1 MIHDAKNYPISQLL
15 DVDANLIYVIPKYQ
29 REYSWNRKQWTVL
42 FDDLLENNKG
52 YFLGSIICI
61 NQNTDPLQTN
71 RLELVDGQQ
80 RMATLSILLAAIYCI
95 LKEKRDLLS
104 EDQQIELI
112 NIKHRLILKKNASQY
127 RLVLQIQNYN
137 QNDYASK
144 LASLGIGEVS
154 NHQNNAGNR
163 RIYLAF
169 SFFYNQLLALS
180 NGGTQIEKII
190 EFYEKVLVAI
200 IVKIDVNTHA
210 DAYTLFESLNNRG
223 LPLTPIDMIKNKLF
237 STIER
242 VSAGNRMDVFF
253 QKWNEIISLLG
264 DDSTNQERFL
274 RQFYNAFRA
283 DLSGIYKVPI
293 AKKTNLIEIYE
304 KLIDDNPE
312 VFVDQLLEAAK
323 IYSNFLDSESIP
335 KEKKYLKPLLDLSRI
350 QGAPSY
356 ILLLKLFRDQIR
368 LGLSDEQLCK
378 VINILVAFFVRR
390 NITDNPSTRDLN
402 QLFMGIV
409 DKVTGATG
417 TNVVETILNTL
428 KSISSS
434 DESFIKSL
442 QGPIYEDNSGATRFI
457 LCAIEERS
465 MTRETQK
472 DLWQRNK
479 KDYIWTIEHIFPQDP
494 SITDE
499 WVQTI
504 AGGDRLLA
512 INVHQTHLHK
522 LGNLTLSAY
531 NSNLGRLSLEEKR
544 EKRDSEGRFI
554 GYRNGLLLNEE
565 LKDIQSWKA
574 EDIDQ
579 RTEKL
584 INTIVSLFAFSRY
597 ES

>member
-29 REYSWNRKQWTVL
+29 REYSWNKKQWTVL

-80 RMATLSILLAAIYCI
+80 RMATLSILLAAIYSI
-95 LKEKRDLLS
+95 LKDNRESLS

-112 NIKHRLILKKNASQY
+112 NIKHRLILKKNASQH
-127 RLVLQIQNYN
+127 RLVLQVQNNN
-137 QNDYASK
+137 QNDYTSK

-154 NHQNNAGNR
+154 HNQNNAGNR

-180 NGGTQIEKII
+180 NGGTRIDKII

-200 IVKIDVNTHA
+200 IVKIDVNSHA

-237 STIER
+237 STLESA
-242 VSAGNRMDVFF
+242 SAGNRMDVFF
-253 QKWNEIISLLG
+253 QKWNDIITLLG

-274 RQFYNAFRA
+274 RQYYNAFRA
-283 DLSGIYKVPI
+283 DLSSIYKVPM

-304 KLIDDNPE
+304 KLIDNNPE
-312 VFVDQLLEAAK
+312 FFIEQLYAAAK
-323 IYSNFLDSESIP
+323 IYSYFLDPESIP
-335 KEKKYLKPLLDLSRI
+335 EDKKYQKPLLDLSRI

-356 ILLLKLFRDQIR
+356 ILLLKLFRDQS
-368 LGLSDEQLCK
+368 LFGLSDDQLCK
-378 VINILVAFFVRR
+378 VINILVSFFVRR

-409 DKVTGATG
+409 DRVTSATGAD
-417 TNVVETILNTL
+417 VVETILSTL
-428 KSISSS
+428 KSVSSS
-434 DESFIKSL
+434 NEVFIESL
-442 QGPIYEDNSGATRFI
+442 RGPIYEENSGATRFI
-457 LCAIEERS
+457 LCAVEEKP

-479 KDYIWTIEHIFPQDP
+479 KDYVWTIEHIFPQDS
-494 SITDE
+494 SITDK

-504 AGGDRLLA
+504 ADGDRTVA
-512 INVHQTHLHK
+512 ETIHQTHLHK

-531 NSNLGRLSLEEKR
+531 NANLGRLSLEEKR
-544 EKRDSEGRFI
+544 DKSDSEGRYI
-554 GYRNGLLLNEE
+554 GYRNGLFLNDD

-579 RTEKL
+579 RTERL
-584 INTIVSLFAFSRY
+584 IAEVNSLFSFSRY
-597 ES
+597 E

>member
-29 REYSWNRKQWTVL
+29 REYSWNKKQWSVL
-42 FDDLLENNKG
+42 FDDLLENDKG

-61 NQNTDPLQTN
+61 NQNSDPLQTN

-95 LKEKRDLLS
+95 LKEKRELLS

-112 NIKHRLILKKNASQY
+112 NIKHRLILKKNASQH
-127 RLVLQIQNYN
+127 RLVLQIQNNN
-137 QNDYASK
+137 QNDYTSK
-144 LASLGIGEVS
+144 LASIGIGES
-154 NHQNNAGNR
+154 CHHQNNAGNR

-169 SFFYNQLLALS
+169 SYFYNQLLTLS

-200 IVKIDVNTHA
+200 IVKIDVNSHA

-223 LPLTPIDMIKNKLF
+223 LPLSPIDMIKNKLF
-237 STIER
+237 STLEKANI
-242 VSAGNRMDVFF
+242 GNRMEVYF
-253 QKWNEIISLLG
+253 QRWNEIINLLG

-283 DLSGIYKVPI
+283 DLSSMYKVPM

-304 KLIDDNPE
+304 KLIDNNPE
-312 VFVDQLLEAAK
+312 VFVEQLSVAAK
-323 IYSNFLDSESIP
+323 IYSYFLDPESITESR
-335 KEKKYLKPLLDLSRI
+335 KFIKPLLNLSRI

-356 ILLLKLFRDQIR
+356 ILLIKLFRDQML
-368 LGLSDEQLCK
+368 LGLADDQLCQI
-378 VINILVAFFVRR
+378 INILVAFFVRR

-409 DKVTGATG
+409 DKIDTSSGMDVVKFVRTTLQ
-417 TNVVETILNTL
+417 NV
-428 KSISSS
+428 SSS
-434 DESFIKSL
+434 DENFIESL
-442 QGPIYEDNSGATRFI
+442 RGPIYEENSGATRFI
-457 LCAIEERS
+457 LCAIEENS
-465 MTRETQK
+465 MTKETLK

-494 SITDE
+494 SIAE
-499 WVQTI
+499 AWVQTI
-504 AGGDRLLA
+504 ADGDRPKA
-512 INVHQTHLHK
+512 VNIHQTHLHK

-531 NSNLGRLSLEEKR
+531 NANLGRLSLEEKR
-544 EKRDSEGRFI
+544 DKRDGEGRFI
-554 GYRNGLLLNEE
+554 GYRNGLYLNED

-579 RTEKL
+579 RTERL
-584 INTIVSLFAFSRY
+584 ITAVTSLFSFSRY
-597 ES
+597 EL